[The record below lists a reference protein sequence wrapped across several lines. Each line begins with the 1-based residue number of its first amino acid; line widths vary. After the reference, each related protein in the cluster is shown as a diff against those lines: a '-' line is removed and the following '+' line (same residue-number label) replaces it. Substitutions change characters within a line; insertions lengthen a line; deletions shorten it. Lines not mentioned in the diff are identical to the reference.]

1 MINFNEPVYLE
12 KSMEY
17 VKKAILINKRL
28 NGDGESTAKCTEW
41 MEQRFG
47 GSKDTAH
54 DLLHA
59 WTGNGGTAVR
69 HSAGGR
75 GNYAFIHVRIYRKRI
90 CAPWGEDKVCRY

>member
-28 NGDGESTAKCTEW
+28 NGDGEFTAKCTEW

-47 GSKDTAH
+47 GAKI
-54 DLLHA
+54 LLTPPA
-59 WTGNGGTAVR
+59 RTDWKWR
-69 HSAGGR
+69 HC
-75 GNYAFIHVRIYRKRI
+75 
-90 CAPWGEDKVCRY
+90 CAA

>member
-28 NGDGESTAKCTEW
+28 NGDGEFTAKCTEW

-47 GSKDTAH
+47 GAKI
-54 DLLHA
+54 LLTTSCTHGLEMA
-59 WTGNGGTAVR
+59 ALLCGIAP
-69 HSAGGR
+69 

>member
-28 NGDGESTAKCTEW
+28 NGDGEFTAKCTEW

-47 GSKDTAH
+47 GRKDTAH

-59 WTGNGGTAVR
+59 RTGNGVTAVR

-90 CAPWGEDKVCRY
+90 CTPRGEDKVCRY

>member
-28 NGDGESTAKCTEW
+28 NGDGEFTAKCREW

-47 GSKDTAH
+47 AQRYCSRPPARTDWK
-54 DLLHA
+54 
-59 WTGNGGTAVR
+59 WR
-69 HSAGGR
+69 HC
-75 GNYAFIHVRIYRKRI
+75 
-90 CAPWGEDKVCRY
+90 CAA

>member
-28 NGDGESTAKCTEW
+28 NGDGEFTAKCTEW

-47 GSKDTAH
+47 GAKICSRPPARMDWK
-54 DLLHA
+54 
-59 WTGNGGTAVR
+59 WR
-69 HSAGGR
+69 HC
-75 GNYAFIHVRIYRKRI
+75 
-90 CAPWGEDKVCRY
+90 CAA